1 MEGSFEQIAG
11 GAFDEAG
18 MVGRGRSGSENA
30 SFTRGG
36 ECSGEVAA
44 LSEGEV
50 IGETTEDGTI
60 PVAEKRAVNVE
71 EGWERED
78 SSGQSCSSIRGGELP
93 ALEGETGR
101 RGGEKRRRCAT
112 ASGGEFLGEGEA
124 STGGSRNGKFH
135 RGEIDKNRPSFH
147 YNHHDCHSS
156 S

>member
-1 MEGSFEQIAG
+1 MEGSLEQIAG
-11 GAFDEAG
+11 GGFGETG
-18 MVGRGRSGSENA
+18 MVGRGRSASE
-30 SFTRGG
+30 STSLMMGG
-36 ECSGEVAA
+36 ECPGEVAA
-44 LSEGEV
+44 LLEGEV
-50 IGETTEDGTI
+50 IGETINGGTI
-60 PVAEKRAVNVE
+60 PATGKRAVNVE

-78 SSGQSCSSIRGGELP
+78 LSGKIRAGELP
-93 ALEGETGR
+93 ALEGETV
-101 RGGEKRRRCAT
+101 RGVGEKRRRCAT